1 MPADDVVVARLDGGL
16 VVLPVWPAPGLFH
29 VDGLQVA
36 DEVQVDELAAVVVVV
51 GADGE
56 RQALLDHGLGLGEVP
71 VRVVPGGSVLGPSG
85 GEVDDGQGAAELSLE
100 AGPAMGDGVGLHVAG
115 QAVELVACLPDRNRV
130 AQQLARRAG
139 GRHAL
144 GVGGVAH
151 GLEVSV
157 HRGRAHRE
165 QFVDRRRVESPQLA
179 GLEQRRNPLGQ
190 HLLHVF
196 RARQVHQQPYLFQ
209 QEAGPV
215 RIPFRPFA
223 RGFAA
228 LACAA
233 GFLESAPGGAP
244 AYLQRLAHAVE
255 DDALVLFRCLRVF
268 ILEPEGYLPFGG
280 HADPVF
286 HGTSQAGGMGFA
298 LTPGEAPL
306 HFSRSKNVMHVA
318 FVKSKRAIRYDW
330 AVAATLA
337 TVSFLSIIAMHSFD
351 LPIDRLRLPWALD
364 ILPFSML
371 FYCIGYLLSRF
382 LMPYMQKSKPKASLH
397 AVYAAI
403 GMAGLGLLRVFDEL
417 TRLSVNLNDASTSN
431 PFWML
436 CAALLG
442 FISSLML
449 CVAIDCRLL
458 QFLGRASLTIMCVHE
473 PVKRVLIFVMAKILG
488 MNTDALRANLV
499 YAMLVTVVTVA
510 ICVAVHLIM
519 DRFAPMLIGSSR
531 HNLASQGEARA

>member
-1 MPADDVVVARLDGGL
+1 MRRLYSRLAALDSLRGFGILL
-16 VVLPVWPAPGLFH
+16 VVLGHTSWSAGLVSWIFSFHMPLFFIISGMLFH
-29 VDGLQVA
+29 
-36 DEVQVDELAAVVVVV
+36 
-51 GADGE
+51 E
-56 RQALLDHGLGLGEVP
+56 RQFLDSFKRKAIRLLVPYVFFGTVTLAYWALIERRLRGDE
-71 VRVVPGGSVLGPSG
+71 GSVPNALANI
-85 GEVDDGQGAAELSLE
+85 V
-100 AGPAMGDGVGLHVAG
+100 
-115 QAVELVACLPDRNRV
+115 
-130 AQQLARRAG
+130 LARAG
-139 GRHAL
+139 
-144 GVGGVAH
+144 
-151 GLEVSV
+151 S
-157 HRGRAHRE
+157 
-165 QFVDRRRVESPQLA
+165 DNYPQ
-179 GLEQRRNPLGQ
+179 N
-190 HLLHVF
+190 
-196 RARQVHQQPYLFQ
+196 
-209 QEAGPV
+209 
-215 RIPFRPFA
+215 
-223 RGFAA
+223 AA
-228 LACAA
+228 LW
-233 GFLESAPGGAP
+233 FLPC
-244 AYLQRLAHAVE
+244 
-255 DDALVLFRCLRVF
+255 LFVTEMLF
-268 ILEPEGYLPFGG
+268 LGIF
-280 HADPVF
+280 
-286 HGTSQAGGMGFA
+286 T
-298 LTPGEAPL
+298 
-306 HFSRSKNVMHVA
+306 

-382 LMPYMQKSKPKASLH
+382 LMPCMRKSKPKASLH

-417 TRLSVNLNDASTSN
+417 TGLSVNLNDASTSN

-449 CVAIDCRLL
+449 CIAIDCRLL

-519 DRFAPMLIGSSR
+519 DRFAPVLIGSSR
-531 HNLASQGEARA
+531 HNLASQGKARA

>member
-1 MPADDVVVARLDGGL
+1 M
-16 VVLPVWPAPGLFH
+16 LF
-29 VDGLQVA
+29 
-36 DEVQVDELAAVVVVV
+36 
-51 GADGE
+51 
-56 RQALLDHGLGLGEVP
+56 LGI
-71 VRVVPGGSVLGPSG
+71 
-85 GEVDDGQGAAELSLE
+85 
-100 AGPAMGDGVGLHVAG
+100 
-115 QAVELVACLPDRNRV
+115 
-130 AQQLARRAG
+130 
-139 GRHAL
+139 
-144 GVGGVAH
+144 
-151 GLEVSV
+151 
-157 HRGRAHRE
+157 
-165 QFVDRRRVESPQLA
+165 F
-179 GLEQRRNPLGQ
+179 
-190 HLLHVF
+190 
-196 RARQVHQQPYLFQ
+196 
-209 QEAGPV
+209 
-215 RIPFRPFA
+215 
-223 RGFAA
+223 
-228 LACAA
+228 
-233 GFLESAPGGAP
+233 
-244 AYLQRLAHAVE
+244 
-255 DDALVLFRCLRVF
+255 
-268 ILEPEGYLPFGG
+268 
-280 HADPVF
+280 
-286 HGTSQAGGMGFA
+286 T
-298 LTPGEAPL
+298 
-306 HFSRSKNVMHVA
+306 

-337 TVSFLSIIAMHSFD
+337 TVSFSSIMVMHSFD
-351 LPIDRLRLPWALD
+351 LPIDRLPWALD

-417 TRLSVNLNDASTSN
+417 TGLSVNLNDASTSN

-436 CAALLG
+436 YAALLG